1 MSLNPSERRTVLTR
15 LSKAIF
21 RRRDSL
27 LRTEE
32 KPSVLTADAANAAPS
47 DGIPL
52 VLPFDTERLFVPR
65 LLKRLRRGRFLR
77 DFPDTL
83 DEYAPLTQD
92 ATCYLIDKLHTVNI
106 DSWKESVV
114 AIWALGRLSP
124 QDLARAETAYLLR
137 WMIEP
142 TGGSMAQVDG
152 RRLTK
157 RWRSMMCTLFCLPI
171 CGFVT
176 MWLSRGDSR
185 SLEPGLLFVLLI
197 GVALG
202 ALVFSVPCTALTF
215 LAGSVLDRE
224 RMIRVRAM
232 ALLTLGRRRE
242 PCHLDLL
249 LRAYVGKVGRER
261 LAAEVALRE
270 VLPLLNRPTDTERS
284 ADFVSNLCRALRR
297 EEQWALDHA
306 VRDDLLEIRLLEA
319 LGKVGDGSSVPT
331 VERIA
336 RRGRTPGVREA
347 AQTILPVLQA
357 RRREADDLNQ
367 LLRGAVQPDPASG
380 TLLRPARETSTPA
393 DQLLRPHPNELE
405 PTPIQAQRNVS

>member
-1 MSLNPSERRTVLTR
+1 MSLNPSERRNVLIR

-21 RRRDSL
+21 RRRGSL
-27 LRTEE
+27 LRIEE
-32 KPSVLTADAANAAPS
+32 EPPVRAEDATNAAPS

-52 VLPFDTERLFVPR
+52 VLPFDKERLLVPQ

-77 DFPDTL
+77 HFPDNL

-106 DSWKESVV
+106 DAWKESVV

-124 QDLARAETAYLLR
+124 QDPARAEAADLLR
-137 WMIEP
+137 WIVEP

-157 RWRSMMCTLFCLPI
+157 RWRSVMCTLFCFPL

-176 MWLSRGDSR
+176 LWLSRGDSR
-185 SLEPGLLFVLLI
+185 MFEQGVLFLLV

-202 ALVFSVPCTALTF
+202 AFILSVPCTALTF

-232 ALLTLGRRRE
+232 ALLTLGRWRE

-249 LRAYVGKVGRER
+249 LRTHVGKIGRER

-270 VLPLLNRPTDTERS
+270 ALPLLNFPADTERS

-297 EEQWALDHA
+297 EEQWSLDHA
-306 VRDDLLEIRLLEA
+306 VRDDLLEIRLLDA

-336 RRGRTPGVREA
+336 RRGRTSGAREA
-347 AQTILPVLQA
+347 AQTVLPDLRA
-357 RRREADDLNQ
+357 RRRQEDDLKQ
-367 LLRGAVQPDPASG
+367 LLRGTVQPAVASG
-380 TLLRPARETSTPA
+380 TLLRPAHEIPTPA
-393 DQLLRPHPNELE
+393 DQLLRSHLKELE
-405 PTPIQAQRNVS
+405 PTPIQAQRNAP